1 MVCIPVFCKHRKLN
15 MSTADLRFQAKGE
28 ATATMMPVRK
38 LGGPKTTFLGFA
50 DQFEIKKSH

>member
-50 DQFEIKKSH
+50 DQFEI